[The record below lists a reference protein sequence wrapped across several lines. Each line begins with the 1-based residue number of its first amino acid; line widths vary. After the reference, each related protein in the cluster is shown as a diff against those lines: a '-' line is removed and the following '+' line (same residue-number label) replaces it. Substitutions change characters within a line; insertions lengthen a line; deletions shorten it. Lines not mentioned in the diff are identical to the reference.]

1 MSGLKSPPRLVFS
14 SVYSL
19 FEWQMADQRDATQ
32 AAVSSDLFLALSE
45 AKISATTV
53 MVNTVTE
60 FHN

>member
-1 MSGLKSPPRLVFS
+1 
-14 SVYSL
+14 
-19 FEWQMADQRDATQ
+19 MADQRDATQ